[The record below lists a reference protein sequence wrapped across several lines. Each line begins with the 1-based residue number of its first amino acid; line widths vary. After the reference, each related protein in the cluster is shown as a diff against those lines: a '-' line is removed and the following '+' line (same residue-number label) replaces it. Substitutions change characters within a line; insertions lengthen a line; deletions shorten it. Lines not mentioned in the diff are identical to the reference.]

1 MNHTQTTTTG
11 YRSLAWNRVFGLWLL
26 SLAAAVVLTACGSA
40 EEAAPAGEAVAPA
53 AQQAPAGAAEGAEPA
68 LREITTYA
76 GSGNPQFSGDGGPA
90 TEAGF
95 FAPTGVTLDDG
106 GNLFISADH
115 RVRRVDANTGI
126 ITTLAGT
133 GKNRSNGDDGPATE
147 AAIADPR
154 GLAVDSAGNVFFA
167 ENGSG
172 RIRRVDAQTGIITTV
187 AGGGIGNPREKI
199 FGDGS
204 AATEAMVKLP
214 DDVAIDSQGNLYI
227 ATDNRIRKVDSAT
240 GIIDTI
246 AGTGER
252 GVDGDGSTAT
262 EVALADPVGVALDEQ
277 GNIYIADRDNHRVRK
292 VDSGTGTMTTLAG
305 TGKFHTR
312 SGLFYRGRFDA
323 TAPTVLA
330 ASGAGYSG
338 DGGPSDAAKLTAPS
352 SVPVGP
358 GGNVFVADGAI
369 RVRKIDTSTGIITT
383 VATGE
388 SVATHDTGKV
398 LVITTG
404 LGEVASVAI
413 NAAGDIFL
421 ADYKNNSVL
430 RVPLP

>member
-1 MNHTQTTTTG
+1 MMTHGRTKTAEYTPFTPKH
-11 YRSLAWNRVFGLWLL
+11 VFAFWVL
-26 SLAAAVVLTACGSA
+26 SLIAAALLAACGSA
-40 EEAAPAGEAVAPA
+40 EEAAPAEESGAPA
-53 AQQAPAGAAEGAEPA
+53 AQPAPAGAAEAGGPA

-76 GSGNPQFSGDGGPA
+76 GSGDPQFSGDGGPA
-90 TEAGF
+90 TKAGF
-95 FAPTGVTLDDG
+95 FAPTGVTLDNQ

-115 RVRRVDANTGI
+115 RILRVDVETGI
-126 ITTLAGT
+126 MTTLAGT
-133 GKNRSNGDDGPATE
+133 GKNRTSGDGGPATE
-147 AAIADPR
+147 AAMRDPR
-154 GLAVDSAGNVFFA
+154 GLAVDSADNLFYA

-172 RIRRVDAQTGIITTV
+172 RIRRVDAQTGIITTA

-214 DDVAIDSQGNLYI
+214 DDVAIDSEGNLYI
-227 ATDNRIRKVDSAT
+227 ATDNRIRKVNSAT

-246 AGTGER
+246 AGTGDR
-252 GVDGDGSTAT
+252 GVDGDGNTAT
-262 EVALADPVGVALDEQ
+262 KVALAEPVGLALDDQ

-292 VDSGTGTMTTLAG
+292 VDSGTGVMTTLAG
-305 TGKFHTR
+305 VGKHHSR
-312 SGLFYRGRFDA
+312 PGEFYRARFSYDQA
-323 TAPTVLA
+323 TLA
-330 ASGAGYSG
+330 ATGAGYSG
-338 DGGPSDAAKLTAPS
+338 DGGPASAAKLTAPT
-352 SVPVGP
+352 SVAVGP
-358 GGNVFVADGAI
+358 SGNLFIADGSI

-388 SVATHDTGKV
+388 TVSTISTGKV
-398 LVITTG
+398 PVITTG
-404 LGEVASVAI
+404 LGEVASIAI